1 MHKVLV
7 PFDSSE
13 SAVRAVRYAIA
24 LAEQNGPIS
33 IDLVTVHEDPVIYG
47 EIAVY
52 VSPERMRQLQHQ
64 HCEAVIAPAEE
75 LLKKAGVPYTTEI
88 LVGRIAE
95 TIARRADEL
104 GCDSIV
110 MGTHGLTA
118 IGNLVMGSVAT
129 KVIHLATMPVTLV
142 K

>member
-1 MHKVLV
+1 MRKVLV
-7 PFDSSE
+7 AFDGSG
-13 SAVRAVRYAIA
+13 SALRAVRYSIA
-24 LAEQNGPIS
+24 LAEQNGPLS
-33 IDLVTVHEDPVIYG
+33 IHVVTVHEDPVIYG

-52 VSPERMRQLQHQ
+52 VSVEKMRQLQRQ
-64 HCEAVIAPAEE
+64 HCESVIAPAEE
-75 LLKKAGVPYTTEI
+75 LLKNAGVPYTIEI

-95 TIARRADEL
+95 TIARHADEI

>member
-1 MHKVLV
+1 MPKVLV
-7 PFDSSE
+7 AFDGSE
-13 SAVRAVRYAIA
+13 SALRAVRYSIA
-24 LAEQNGPIS
+24 LAEQNGALS
-33 IDLVTVHEDPVIYG
+33 IHVVTVHEDPVIYG

-52 VSPERMRQLQHQ
+52 VSVEKMRQLQRQ
-64 HCEAVIAPAEE
+64 HCESVIAPAEE
-75 LLKKAGVPYTTEI
+75 LLKNAWVPYTIEI

-95 TIARRADEL
+95 TIARHAVEL
-104 GCDSIV
+104 GCDRVV

-118 IGNLVMGSVAT
+118 IGSLGMGAVAT

>member
-7 PFDSSE
+7 PFDGSE
-13 SAVRAVRYAIA
+13 SALRAVRYAIA
-24 LAEQNGPIS
+24 LAKQNEFVS
-33 IDLVTVHEDPVIYG
+33 IHLVTAHEEPVIYG

-52 VSPERMRQLQHQ
+52 VSHERMEELQRQ
-64 HCEAVIAPAEE
+64 HCEAIIAAAEE
-75 LLKKAGVPYTTEI
+75 VLKKAGVPYTKEI
-88 LVGRIAE
+88 LIGRIAE
-95 TIARRADEL
+95 AIVRRADEL
-104 GCDSIV
+104 ECDSVV
-110 MGTHGLTA
+110 MGTRGLTA